1 MAGPIIR
8 KEGQRFSAGQQAAM
22 FYARKRRKAR
32 IAAGP
37 ANAQVGRPRSYLG
50 LQIAVQVV
58 TQ

>member
-1 MAGPIIR
+1 MAAPVIR
-8 KEGQRFSAGQQAAM
+8 KEGQPFSAGQQSAM

-37 ANAQVGRPRSYLG
+37 ANQQVGRQRSYLG
-50 LQIAVQVV
+50 FQFEVQVV